1 MKGSRDMRGSN
12 WGGLCAGAL
21 LTVLAGCA
29 HQSAPAQASGTVDVS
44 GIVCKDAL
52 QPEQMLALDRYIVD
66 KLY

>member
-44 GIVCKDAL
+44 GIVCKNSIRKL
-52 QPEQMLALDRYIVD
+52 QYV
-66 KLY
+66 